1 MKLAQN
7 QVWKQ
12 NDEYIRIVVLERLA
26 VEYKSMRDLRSREG
40 LHLHV
45 SKKQFC
51 RLIKG
56 ATLLSPEEIW
66 ELRLPEGTMP
76 EVPSEIESEESPST

>member
-1 MKLAQN
+1 MKLEQN

-45 SKKQFC
+45 SKKEFC

-56 ATLLSPEEIW
+56 ATLLSPDEIW
-66 ELRLPEGTMP
+66 NLRLPEDTTA
-76 EVPSEIESEESPST
+76 EASSETETDET